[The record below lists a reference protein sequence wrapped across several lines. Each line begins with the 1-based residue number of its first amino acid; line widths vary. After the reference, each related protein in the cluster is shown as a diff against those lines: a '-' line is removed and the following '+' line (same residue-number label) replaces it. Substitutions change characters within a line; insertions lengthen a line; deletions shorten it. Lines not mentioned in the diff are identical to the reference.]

1 MVRTLI
7 VLLAGALITGANA
20 QPAPAD
26 LVSPAPDDVALTIYR
41 DNLAFITETR
51 EINLPTGRSNLV
63 FKGVSD
69 LMIPQTAVL
78 REFTGVTLERNFDFN
93 LLSQGAV
100 LEKSVGDIISLIRT
114 DPATGA
120 TTQKRARIVS
130 ARRGVVLDIDGQLE
144 TFDCSGLP
152 ERIVFDRLPEDLLSQ
167 PTLSIEVSAEEA
179 GPQTFTISYLAS
191 GFDWQADYI
200 LDVSNDPDKADL
212 TGWLTVS
219 NRSAMSLSGAPTAIV
234 AGELQRLYETRAQ
247 GFSAKSFFAA
257 CWPRGSTKTGIPVE
271 RDQVLYDAAR
281 PAPAPV
287 TMMRSAMAPE
297 AELAEDSLFV
307 TSSRGKA
314 RREDLGDYK
323 LFRTPEPTTVAAYQT
338 KQILFLDETAIDVS
352 KVHAFSFDPSSYE
365 DMSKTAIEAPIT
377 PALVRY
383 DIDNSADGALGQPLP
398 EGTIRVMTDHQ
409 GGSFFLG
416 ADDIE
421 DLAVGLPVEVEV
433 AKSPTVAAR
442 TSIRSAKRRRVR
454 GGKYAWTVSLEHLLT
469 NANTEAVTVEIAH
482 GKDSIISPL
491 TISRASVLFS
501 DTDGFPKAMVRVPA
515 NASLLVTLDLA
526 WTEN

>member
-1 MVRTLI
+1 MIRTLI
-7 VLLAGALITGANA
+7 AFIAGLLTTSAYA
-20 QPAPAD
+20 QPAPVD
-26 LVSPAPDDVALTIYR
+26 ITSPAPDAVALTIYR

-51 EINLPTGRSNLV
+51 RVDVPAGRSRLV

-93 LLSQGAV
+93 LLSQGAL
-100 LEKSVGDIISLIRT
+100 LEKSVGDIVSLIRT

-120 TTQKRARIVS
+120 TTEERARIVS

-167 PTLSIEVSAEEA
+167 PTLSIEVSAQQA

-200 LDVSNDPDKADL
+200 LDVTDDPDKADL

-219 NRSAMSLSGAPTAIV
+219 NRSALSLREAPTAIV
-234 AGELQRLYETRAQ
+234 AGDLQRLYETRAR

-257 CWPRGSTKTGIPVE
+257 CWPRGSTKTGTPVE
-271 RDQVLYDAAR
+271 RDQRLYDVAE
-281 PAPAPV
+281 PVPAPV
-287 TMMRSAMAPE
+287 AMMRSAMAPE
-297 AELAEDSLFV
+297 AELAEDSIIA
-307 TSSRGKA
+307 TGSREKA

-338 KQILFLDETAIDVS
+338 KQILFLDEAAIDVA

-365 DMSKTAIEAPIT
+365 NMSNNALEAPIT
-377 PALVRY
+377 PATVRY
-383 DIDNSADGALGQPLP
+383 DIDNSADGTLGQPLP

-416 ADDIE
+416 ADDIK
-421 DLAVGLPVEVEV
+421 DLAIGLPVEVEV
-433 AKSPTVAAR
+433 AKSPAVAAQ
-442 TSIRSAKRRRVR
+442 TTVQSAKRRRIG
-454 GGKYAWTVSLEHLLT
+454 GGKYAWTASLEHLLT
-469 NANTEAVTVEIAH
+469 NANDEAVLAEIAH
-482 GKDSIISPL
+482 GKDSRIAPL
-491 TISRASVLFS
+491 RVNRSSVPFS
-501 DTDGFPKAMVRVPA
+501 DVDGFPKAMVRIPA
-515 NASLLVTLDLA
+515 NASLLVTLMVE